1 VLFSIVT
8 IWEGSLCGLR
18 AEVRRH
24 AMTEYAIRFFVGGLV
39 VSAFA
44 ALGDVFRP
52 KTFAG
57 LFGAAP
63 SIALATLVIALL
75 KQGPNYVALQG
86 RSMVIG
92 SIGLCLYSLVVC
104 YLIKNDLSAKNAALL
119 ASIVWFAVAFGL
131 AWILW
136 GAV

>member
-1 VLFSIVT
+1 
-8 IWEGSLCGLR
+8 
-18 AEVRRH
+18 
-24 AMTEYAIRFFVGGLV
+24 MTEYAIRFFVGGLV

-63 SIALATLVIALL
+63 SIALATLAIALL
-75 KQGPNYVALQG
+75 KQGPNYVAVQG

-92 SIGLCLYSLVVC
+92 SIGLCLYSLIVC
-104 YLIKNDLSAKNAALL
+104 YLIKSDLSAKSAALL